1 MPKTTS
7 YRRRLPRARTPRA
20 RPGSATNK
28 LPVSYHPT
36 VSQDT
41 ALQQQVPG
49 DEALRWQMR
58 WFFAIA
64 IAIWIPTA
72 MAVTIVVFWLTK
84 NPYSLSLFSTLGPP
98 VYFLHRFAKYLLP
111 RDERE
116 FQLAALRIQKSAL
129 SPSLLPNSIFLCTE
143 S

>member
-1 MPKTTS
+1 MS
-7 YRRRLPRARTPRA
+7 RL
-20 RPGSATNK
+20 GSATNK

-84 NPYSLSLFSTLGPP
+84 NPYSLSLFSTLVPP
-98 VYFLHRFAKYLLP
+98 LYFFHPFSKHLLP
-111 RDERE
+111 RDQRE
-116 FQLAALRIQKSAL
+116 FQLAALRIQK
-129 SPSLLPNSIFLCTE
+129 
-143 S
+143 